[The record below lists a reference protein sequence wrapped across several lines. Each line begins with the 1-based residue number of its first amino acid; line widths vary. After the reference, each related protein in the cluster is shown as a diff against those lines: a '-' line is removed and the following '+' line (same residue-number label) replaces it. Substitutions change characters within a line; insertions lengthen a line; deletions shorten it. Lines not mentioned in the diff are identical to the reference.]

1 MLIILAL
8 IGFISTTK
16 LTHCAFSLCPVYCY
30 LLMAVIAMD
39 STLENELSEAT
50 CTMLQSGLV
59 RDRPF
64 THIFMVAVYLYFLIS
79 VLMETL
85 YKYRGYG
92 HEEVKWKS

>member
-1 MLIILAL
+1 
-8 IGFISTTK
+8 
-16 LTHCAFSLCPVYCY
+16 
-30 LLMAVIAMD
+30 MAVIAMD
-39 STLENELSEAT
+39 STLENDLSEAT
-50 CTMLQSGLV
+50 CTMLVQSGLV

-64 THIFMVAVYLYFLIS
+64 THILIVASVVYFLIS

>member
-1 MLIILAL
+1 MIAL

-16 LTHCAFSLCPVYCY
+16 LTHCAFSLYPVYCY

-39 STLENELSEAT
+39 STLENNLTEAT
-50 CTMLQSGLV
+50 CTMWACARSTLYPHLNCTRV
-59 RDRPF
+59 
-64 THIFMVAVYLYFLIS
+64 VYFLIS

>member
-64 THIFMVAVYLYFLIS
+64 THIFMVAS
-79 VLMETL
+79 VLVLLDL
-85 YKYRGYG
+85 YLDGNT
-92 HEEVKWKS
+92 VQA

>member
-1 MLIILAL
+1 
-8 IGFISTTK
+8 
-16 LTHCAFSLCPVYCY
+16 
-30 LLMAVIAMD
+30 MAVIATD
-39 STLENELSEAT
+39 STLENDLSEAT

-64 THIFMVAVYLYFLIS
+64 THILIVASVVYFLIS

-85 YKYRGYG
+85 YKYSGYG

>member
-1 MLIILAL
+1 MIAL

-16 LTHCAFSLCPVYCY
+16 LTHCAFSLYPVYCY
-30 LLMAVIAMD
+30 LLMAVIAVD
-39 STLENELSEAT
+39 STLVTEAT
-50 CTMLQSGLV
+50 CTCTISPCGLV

-64 THIFMVAVYLYFLIS
+64 THILIVASVVVS

>member
-50 CTMLQSGLV
+50 CTMAYATEWACARS
-59 RDRPF
+59 
-64 THIFMVAVYLYFLIS
+64 TLYPHFYGSS
-79 VLMETL
+79 VLVLLDLCLDGNTVQVQRL
-85 YKYRGYG
+85 
-92 HEEVKWKS
+92 WA

>member
-16 LTHCAFSLCPVYCY
+16 LTHCAFPLCPVYCY

-50 CTMLQSGLV
+50 CIIMYYATEWACARSTLYPHFLV
-59 RDRPF
+59 
-64 THIFMVAVYLYFLIS
+64 AS
-79 VLMETL
+79 VLVLLDL
-85 YKYRGYG
+85 YLDGNT
-92 HEEVKWKS
+92 VQA

>member
-1 MLIILAL
+1 MIAL

-16 LTHCAFSLCPVYCY
+16 LTHCAFSLYPVYCY

-39 STLENELSEAT
+39 STLENNLTEAT
-50 CTMLQSGLV
+50 CTISPCGLV

-64 THIFMVAVYLYFLIS
+64 THILIVASVVYFLIS